1 MKFEAIKRKVVAGRG
16 HIFLVKLPDTGKPT
30 DLLGRRLNIDGKYYK
45 CTGIESRG
53 PARAGDEACL
63 VTAPIK

>member
-1 MKFEAIKRKVVAGRG
+1 MKFEAIKRKIVAGRG
-16 HIFLVKLPDTGKPT
+16 HIFLVRLPEQGKPT
-30 DLLGRRLNIDGKYYK
+30 DLLGKRVNIDGRYWK

-63 VTAPIK
+63 IVQPIK